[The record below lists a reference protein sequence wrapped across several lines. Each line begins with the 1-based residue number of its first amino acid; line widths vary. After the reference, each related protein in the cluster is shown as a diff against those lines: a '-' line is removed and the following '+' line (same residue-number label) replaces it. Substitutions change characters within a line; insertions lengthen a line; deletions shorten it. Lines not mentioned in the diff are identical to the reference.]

1 MSKPPHL
8 VAPIVFYVLVGS
20 LARGVAPGVLAGQNG
35 NGKATV
41 TVGEET
47 FTFGS
52 GECKVTA
59 NSFTF
64 IAGDGLKGERFEVNV
79 PHPVRSQDPAAIKPT
94 KDGTYTHASIAVIPA
109 GSTGTGKNWHA
120 GGRTASEADISV
132 TLKNNRRAGEF
143 SGRTDGSPRR
153 VLKGSFSC

>member
-1 MSKPPHL
+1 MNAPHL
-8 VAPIVFYVLVGS
+8 VARIALCALVGS
-20 LARGVAPGVLAGQNG
+20 VALSSMTGVLAGQNG

-64 IAGDGLKGERFEVNV
+64 IAGDGLKGERFEVNI

-94 KDGTYTHASIAVIPA
+94 KDGTYTHASIAIIPA

-120 GGRTASEADISV
+120 GGRTAREADISV